1 MGQFTEI
8 IDTGEYSSGGEEPTA
23 NRPDMFEWVVGAHTS
38 CTIGPKLS
46 FSTFSA
52 SVLWGGEANFNYSV
66 VLPFWSVYFNWTAKY
81 AMGNYYQNI
90 YGMYEKIIM
99 KPDLAFGNGS
109 DADIEY
115 CGGLNGEMAANLL
128 KEETKNG
135 ATSVPKVN
143 DGITFGEV
151 KLVQGAEFKWVS
163 GEKIEKNLSLNE
175 TIVSNPAGSVTAGVS
190 SVASAVSGMASAAL
204 SAVGYMIVAGWVAVA
219 AYGVYEAVE
228 END

>member
-8 IDTGEYSSGGEEPTA
+8 IDTGEYASGGEEPTA
-23 NRPDMFEWVVGAHTS
+23 NRPNMFEWVVGAHTS

-52 SVLWGGEANFNYSV
+52 SALWGGEANFNYSV

-99 KPDLAFGNGS
+99 APDPAFGNGM
-109 DADIEY
+109 DGDLMYA
-115 CGGLNGEMAANLL
+115 GAATPFIGPFTAEAAAVHAQL
-128 KEETKNG
+128 KDPTIKEG
-135 ATSVPKVN
+135 
-143 DGITFGEV
+143 FGEV
-151 KLVQGAEFKWVS
+151 KLVQGTEFKWVS
-163 GEKIEKNLSLNE
+163 GKKIEKNLSLDE

-190 SVASAVSGMASAAL
+190 SVASAVSGAASAAL
-204 SAVGYMIVAGWVAVA
+204 SSVGYMIVAGWVAVA